1 MRTAR
6 IDLNK
11 NLSVSIL
18 FKLTRRTVLFLLLFT
33 VSLIFLYF
41 IGNFQ
46 QFLDST
52 QIIVI
57 KTMAI
62 SASALAVLSAAAIIE
77 SFIYMMIK
85 KSRWLYY
92 AVHCVLLA
100 GACCFGAAIL
110 IASSSLIIIVQG
122 I

>member
-18 FKLTRRTVLFLLLFT
+18 FKLTRRTVLFLFLFT

-57 KTMAI
+57 KSMAI
-62 SASALAVLSAAAIIE
+62 SASALAVLSAAALIE
-77 SFIYMMIK
+77 SVIYMLIK

-92 AVHCVLLA
+92 AVHCILLFGA
-100 GACCFGAAIL
+100 GCFGAFIL
-110 IASSSLIIIVQG
+110 VASSSLIIIVQG

>member
-1 MRTAR
+1 M
-6 IDLNK
+6 NK

-77 SFIYMMIK
+77 SFIYIMIK
-85 KSRWLYY
+85 KSRRLYY

-100 GACCFGAAIL
+100 GACCFGAAVL